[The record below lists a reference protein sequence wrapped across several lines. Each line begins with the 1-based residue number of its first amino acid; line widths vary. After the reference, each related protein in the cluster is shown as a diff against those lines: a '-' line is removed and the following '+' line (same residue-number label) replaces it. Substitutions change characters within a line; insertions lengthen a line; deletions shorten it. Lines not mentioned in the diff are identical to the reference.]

1 MTKARG
7 RRRKAGVARTATG
20 RPSRAR
26 TRAGVARVI
35 DRARDRIDMD
45 PMRTVLATRCRLYGL
60 TEAEARLPEAGYPLG
75 RLMLAGF
82 ITREQHDAALAWL
95 KARNA
100 WLKAIDGR
108 ALYRE
113 HAPEAPSDLS
123 FEEFCAEAIARWARV
138 SREIE
143 SAARAN
149 GLAPAAVVRA
159 LEALMVRGEDP
170 APGMAGRVGR
180 MLVAVVAEGPCPSMA
195 RTRNKE

>member
-1 MTKARG
+1 
-7 RRRKAGVARTATG
+7 
-20 RPSRAR
+20 
-26 TRAGVARVI
+26 
-35 DRARDRIDMD
+35 MD

-138 SREIE
+138 SGEIE
-143 SAARAN
+143 SAARTN

-180 MLVAVVAEGPCPSMA
+180 MLVAVVGQFNASSA
-195 RTRNKE
+195 SR

>member
-100 WLKAIDGR
+100 WLSAIDAKR
-108 ALYRE
+108 LYRE
-113 HAPEAPSDLS
+113 HAPEVASDQS
-123 FEEFCAEAIARWARV
+123 HEEFCAAAIRRWKEI
-138 SREIE
+138 SGEIE
-143 SAARAN
+143 AACREK
-149 GLAPAAVVRA
+149 GLAPAVVA
-159 LEALMVRGEDP
+159 
-170 APGMAGRVGR
+170 R
-180 MLVAVVAEGPCPSMA
+180 MLEEFL
-195 RTRNKE
+195 TEI